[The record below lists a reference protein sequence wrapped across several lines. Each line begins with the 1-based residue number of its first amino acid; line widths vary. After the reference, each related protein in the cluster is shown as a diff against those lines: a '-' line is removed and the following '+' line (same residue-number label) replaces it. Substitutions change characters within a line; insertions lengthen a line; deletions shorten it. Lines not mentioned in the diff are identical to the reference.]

1 MLSAML
7 RDAIDLTQINHA
19 LVVILGHHGDVLLTS
34 PVFQVLKNHA
44 PHAKIDALLYGETAP
59 MLTLH
64 PAIDSVFSIDR
75 NWKQEQP
82 WTRLRREFNLFS
94 SLRSRRYDLIVHLSG
109 NPRGPWL
116 KRLLRIRYGIAP
128 KINGRSRAAWKS
140 FTHFFPLADRRHMVE
155 RNLDALRRVG
165 IIPAFEE
172 RRLILEPGEAAEE
185 TVQTLMRDHGLKPKG
200 FVQFHGGSRWM
211 FKTWPS
217 DKIATLLNRLVE
229 GGYVIA
235 LTGAPDDQ
243 EMMMVKQ
250 VLSLLE
256 VNIVNLAGRLTLKQL
271 AALSA
276 QAALFVGVD
285 SAPMHIAA
293 AVGTPVVA
301 LFGPSSEI
309 TWGPWMVEHRVVTS
323 NHACRPCGYDGCG
336 GGKLSECLTTLPVE
350 RVLAAVREIN
360 KR

>member
-1 MLSAML
+1 ML
-7 RDAIDLTQINHA
+7 RDAIDLTQINRA

-34 PVFQVLKNHA
+34 PMFQVLKNHA
-44 PHAKIDALLYGETAP
+44 PHIEIDALVYGETAP

-64 PAIDSVFSIDR
+64 PAIDRVFTIDR
-75 NWKQEQP
+75 SWKLQSP
-82 WTRLRREFNLFS
+82 WIRLRREISLFN
-94 SLRSRRYDLIVHLSG
+94 SLRSRGYDLIVHLSS

-128 KINGRSRAAWKS
+128 KIRGRARAAWKS

-155 RNLDALRRVG
+155 LNLDALRRVG
-165 IIPAFEE
+165 ISPAPEE
-172 RRLILEPGEAAEE
+172 RRLVLEPGEAAADR
-185 TVQTLMRDHGLKPKG
+185 VRTLMRDHGLKHKG

-217 DKIATLLNRLVE
+217 DKIAPLLNQLVND
-229 GGYVIA
+229 GHVIV

-243 EMMMVKQ
+243 EMAMVEEI
-250 VLSLLE
+250 LSLLD
-256 VNIVNLAGRLTLKQL
+256 VDIVNLAGRLNLKEV

-309 TWGPWMVEHRVVTS
+309 TWGPWMVEHRVVTTTY
-323 NHACRPCGYDGCG
+323 ACRPCGYDGCG
-336 GGKLSECLTTLPVE
+336 GGKLSECLTSLPAE
-350 RVLAAVREIN
+350 RVLAAVRDIS
-360 KR
+360 KGP